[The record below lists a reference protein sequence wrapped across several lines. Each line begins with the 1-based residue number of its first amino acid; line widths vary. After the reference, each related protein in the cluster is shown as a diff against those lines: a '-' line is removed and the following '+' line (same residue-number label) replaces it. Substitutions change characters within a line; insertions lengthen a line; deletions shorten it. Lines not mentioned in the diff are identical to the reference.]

1 MENPMNRSADEIK
14 KTNVEKMG
22 APLGEVYSALWQEV
36 AVAHFYWKEY
46 VELFGTKPERITL
59 LNETAPHFFHMLQAE
74 LWESSLLHLA
84 RLTDP
89 ASSFGKQDK
98 SNLTIQ
104 ALLALIED
112 AKLKET
118 VSNLVAEAIKDTA
131 FCRDWRNRHIAHRDL
146 KLALEQPTIPL
157 AEGSR
162 AGVNKALRSMSAVLN
177 ALDGYYFQSETRFDL
192 GAPIGGAVS
201 LLYVLGIGSRARA
214 AKQKRLEE
222 GKPLHEDLV
231 IWDV

>member
-1 MENPMNRSADEIK
+1 MDRSAEETK
-14 KTNVEKMG
+14 KLNVEKMG

-46 VELFGTKPERITL
+46 VELFGTKPERISL
-59 LNETAPHFFHMLQAE
+59 LNETAPHLFRMLQDE
-74 LWESSLLHLA
+74 LWETSLLRLA

-89 ASSFGKQDK
+89 TNSSGKQDK

-104 ALLALIED
+104 ALPVLIEY
-112 AKLKET
+112 AKLKEE
-118 VSNLVAEAIKDTA
+118 VSKLIAVAINDTA

-146 KLALEQPTIPL
+146 KLALEQPTTPL
-157 AEGSR
+157 AEASR
-162 AGVNKALRSMSAVLN
+162 ASFNKALKSLSNVLN
-177 ALDGYYFQSETRFDL
+177 ALDGHYFQSETRFDL

-201 LLYVLGIGSRARA
+201 LLYVLGIGSRARREE
-214 AKQKRLEE
+214 QKRLEA
-222 GKPLHEDLV
+222 GKPTPEDLA